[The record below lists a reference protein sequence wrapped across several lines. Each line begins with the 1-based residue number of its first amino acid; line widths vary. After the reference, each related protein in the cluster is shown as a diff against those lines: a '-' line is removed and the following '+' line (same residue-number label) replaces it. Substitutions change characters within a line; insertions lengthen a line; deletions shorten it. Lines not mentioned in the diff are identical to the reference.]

1 MLMPQSNVR
10 VNDDGSVTISPDLAR
25 AYGLTPGATARAEA
39 RDNSLVIRRAPSHLN
54 RVYVELT
61 SECNIDCTTCM
72 RNVWGEELGR
82 MSRETFARIL
92 EDIGALDDPPEIFF
106 GGFGEPFAHPEALEW
121 IIEATSV
128 ASSVEL
134 ITNGTMLTEPAVDAL
149 IGAGVNTIWVSL
161 DGATPESY
169 SDVRLGATLPRVI
182 DNLKTLKR
190 RRIRASTEYPRLG
203 VAFVAMERN
212 IHELP
217 AVIDLG
223 LTLGAERFSVSNLLA
238 HSEEMRAETLYAYE
252 QRRWKSIGYDVD
264 LPRMDAMNPEVAR
277 ALARVISPARS
288 SAGMPRLN
296 LFPEHNSCPFIE
308 KGSTSIRWDGHVSP
322 CLSLLHTHQ
331 YYLENTARTSHA
343 HDFGSVHERSLS
355 AVWSDPAYV
364 DLRER
369 LYDFSFSPCTSCVNC
384 ERAEENAEDC
394 LGNEGPACGGCL
406 WAQGFI
412 RCP

>member
-1 MLMPQSNVR
+1 MSQSNVR
-10 VNDDGSVTISPDLAR
+10 VNDDGSITLSPDLAR
-25 AYGLTPGATARAEA
+25 AYGLTPGAAARAEA
-39 RDNSLVIRRAPSHLN
+39 RDNTLVIRRAPSHLN
-54 RVYVELT
+54 RIYVELT
-61 SECNIDCTTCM
+61 SECNLDCTTCM

-82 MSRETFARIL
+82 MSRDTFARIL
-92 EDIGALDDPPEIFF
+92 EDIGALEDPPEIFF

-121 IIEATSV
+121 IVEATAV

-149 IGAGVNTIWVSL
+149 IAAGVNTIWVSL

-190 RRIRASTEYPRLG
+190 RKIRASTDQPRLG
-203 VAFVAMERN
+203 IAFVAMESN
-212 IHELP
+212 IGELP

-223 LTLGAERFSVSNLLA
+223 LTLGAERFSISNLLA
-238 HSEEMRAETLYAYE
+238 HSDDMRAETLYGYE
-252 QRRWKSIGYDVD
+252 QRRWKSTGYDVD
-264 LPRMDAMNPEVAR
+264 LPRMDTVNPNVAR
-277 ALARVISPARS
+277 ALAGVISPQRS

-308 KGSTSIRWDGHVSP
+308 KGSTSVRWDGHVSP

-331 YYLENTARTSHA
+331 YYLEDTARTSHA

-355 AVWSDPAYV
+355 AAWNDPAYV

-384 ERAEENAEDC
+384 ERAEENTEDC

>member
-1 MLMPQSNVR
+1 MSQSNVR
-10 VNDDGSVTISPDLAR
+10 VNDDGSITISPDLAR
-25 AYGLTPGATARAEA
+25 AYGLTPGAEARAEA
-39 RDNSLVIRRAPSHLN
+39 GNNTLVIRRAPSHLN
-54 RVYVELT
+54 RIYVELT

-82 MSRETFARIL
+82 MSRDTFARIL
-92 EDIGALDDPPEIFF
+92 EDIGALEDPPEIFF
-106 GGFGEPFAHPEALEW
+106 GGFGEPFAHPEALKW
-121 IIEATSV
+121 IVEATAV

-134 ITNGTMLTEPAVDAL
+134 ITNGTLLTEPTVDAL
-149 IGAGVNTIWVSL
+149 IAAGVNTIWVSL

-182 DNLKTLKR
+182 GNLKALKQR
-190 RRIRASTEYPRLG
+190 KIRQSTDQPRLG
-203 VAFVAMERN
+203 IAFVAMESN
-212 IHELP
+212 IDELP

-223 LTLGAERFSVSNLLA
+223 LTLGAERFSISNLLA
-238 HSEEMRAETLYAYE
+238 HSDDMRAETLYGYE
-252 QRRWKSIGYDVD
+252 QRRWKSSGYNVD
-264 LPRMDAMNPEVAR
+264 LPRMDTVNPNVAR
-277 ALARVISPARS
+277 ALAGVVSPQRS
-288 SAGMPRLN
+288 SAGMPQLN
-296 LFPEHNSCPFIE
+296 LFPEQNSCPFIE
-308 KGSTSIRWDGHVSP
+308 KGSTSVRWDGHVSP

-331 YYLENTARTSHA
+331 YYLEDTARTSHA

-355 AVWSDPAYV
+355 AAWNDPAYV

-384 ERAEENAEDC
+384 ERAEENTEDC